1 MVLRC
6 RNTVNQKSHDTP
18 DKMADAEKETMME
31 TLTRFTPYEDPPQ
44 GAFSKIS
51 SFFSR
56 WTKPSRSVPV
66 AATPETQHAALAIPP
81 EQTAGVHYTAVPSGQ
96 MSVQSVPPKKQSA
109 GGVSPRKLRKAL
121 IQSIKSEEEEMD
133 KVLCVSFGLASLSY
147 GKVLP

>member
-1 MVLRC
+1 
-6 RNTVNQKSHDTP
+6 
-18 DKMADAEKETMME
+18 MADARDDTTKEI
-31 TLTRFTPYEDPPQ
+31 LTRFTPYEDPPR

-56 WTKPSRSVPV
+56 WKKPSGSVPA
-66 AATPETQHAALAIPP
+66 AATPETQHAALAVPP
-81 EQTAGVHYTAVPSGQ
+81 EQTAGAHYTTVPSGQ

-133 KVLCVSFGLASLSY
+133 KVLCVSFGLACLSY
-147 GKVLP
+147 SKVLS